1 MYFKII
7 VIFCQIMLNSI
18 TVATLGPT
26 LLTPLQ
32 LALLRLLQLC
42 TTYIVP
48 SMPYATQYMQ
58 TLSKASKSKRVK
70 YMRQEKISE
79 IILQLEDLFFQ
90 RLLTD
95 DSTVKATTTS

>member
-42 TTYIVP
+42 TTYIAP
-48 SMPYATQYMQ
+48 SMPPQYMQ